1 MKDVAARILDEALRL
16 PAEARAAIADSLL
29 DSLDTEVDP
38 DAEDAWRQEIRR
50 RIKDLDS
57 GLTKPVPWSDARKS
71 ILGG

>member
-29 DSLDTEVDP
+29 DSLDTAVDP
-38 DAEDAWRQEIRR
+38 DAEDAWRQEIRK
-50 RIKDLDS
+50 RIRDLDS
-57 GLTKPVPWSDARKS
+57 GSTKPVLWSDARKS